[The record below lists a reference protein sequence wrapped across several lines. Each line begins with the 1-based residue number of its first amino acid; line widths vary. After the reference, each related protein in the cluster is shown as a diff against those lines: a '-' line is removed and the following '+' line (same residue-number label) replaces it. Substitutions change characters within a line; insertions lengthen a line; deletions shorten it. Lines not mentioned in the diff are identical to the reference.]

1 MVTFFTFLSE
11 EPYVHTQVLQ
21 TPNCEPLSI
30 FKSSLSPSLLYL
42 DCQDL
47 ENKGNYFLALLERF
61 PGVGGGEG
69 EYIWIYS
76 TLIGFESLEQA
87 GSYAEFMASGSAMM
101 LYVHEVQD
109 YLELNG
115 LLTGY
120 FSILSKPEECTN
132 VVRITAT
139 GNSEDKLLLECSTSQ
154 SDLVSVIHIFDS
166 LTSRHLLTTTPYP
179 VCPIRSSVD
188 GSIVAIF
195 TNLSI
200 FVIDLSSE
208 SYVNM
213 SVSHPIYDGVIT
225 QSDSFTFCLVYST
238 SDGLHRAQISL
249 TTSKQER
256 RLSIGSESMFPD
268 TDSICVEDGCPLLY
282 LVDQDLILAA
292 LHFSMI
298 ALFSI
303 SNLERVAPD
312 IEIEYHPSR
321 FMFQP
326 ANISISSVSTCVCL
340 TQSLLP
346 SPEAKLPG
354 SVENPIMKQTD
365 DVSTTTTIAAVIIV
379 AFTVAGVTILRIV
392 IVVRKRKLSYSNRAR

>member
-11 EPYVHTQVLQ
+11 EPYVHTQVVQ
-21 TPNCEPLSI
+21 APNCEPLSI
-30 FKSSLSPSLLYL
+30 FESSLLPHLLYL

-47 ENKGNYFLALLERF
+47 ETKGNYFLALLERF
-61 PGVGGGEG
+61 PGVGRGEG
-69 EYIWIYS
+69 EYVWIYS
-76 TLIGFESLEQA
+76 TLTGFESLEQA
-87 GSYAEFMASGSAMM
+87 GSYAEFMVSGSAMM

-109 YLELNG
+109 YLELNA
-115 LLTGY
+115 LVTGY
-120 FSILSKPEECTN
+120 FSILTKPQECTN

-139 GNSEDKLLLECSTSQ
+139 GNTEDKLLLECSTSQ

-179 VCPIRSSVD
+179 VCPIRSSMD

-195 TNLSI
+195 TDSSI

-213 SVSHPIYDGVIT
+213 SVSHSIYDGVIT

-238 SDGLHRAQISL
+238 SDGLHRAQVSL

-292 LHFSMI
+292 LHFSKI
-298 ALFSI
+298 AVFSV

-312 IEIEYHPSR
+312 IETEYRPSR
-321 FMFQP
+321 FVLQP
-326 ANISISSVSTCVCL
+326 ANISISSVSTCVCP
-340 TQSLLP
+340 TPSSLP

-354 SVENPIMKQTD
+354 SVENPIMEHTD
-365 DVSTTTTIAAVIIV
+365 DVATITTITAIIV
-379 AFTVAGVTILRIV
+379 ALTVAGVTILLIV
-392 IVVRKRKLSYSNRAR
+392 IVVCKRKFSYSNRAR